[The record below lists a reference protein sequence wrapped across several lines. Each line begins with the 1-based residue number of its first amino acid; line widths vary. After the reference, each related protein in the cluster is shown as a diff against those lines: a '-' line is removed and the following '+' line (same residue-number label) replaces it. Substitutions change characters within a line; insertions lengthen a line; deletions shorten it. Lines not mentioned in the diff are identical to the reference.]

1 MNGSGEGKLHLRVT
15 APTLEPSEEFVAQ
28 LAEAAS
34 AARAAAPA
42 EPRPTWQAPVAAAGV
57 AAIVG
62 ATAWLADTATDPPI
76 PAPPISPAT
85 PHSPDPDPAVSVR
98 SSPPTGELRA
108 AGSRT
113 ARAADGSGTGRDPT
127 EGVAVDHRRNGH
139 ATRHR
144 KVGGQGQVQQ
154 QAAGPADDQ
163 AGSQPGLQTEQ
174 GADQQVGQDSAV
186 TKPGKALGI
195 EKNAERGNGLKKGNE
210 KNGRRQPDGTSR
222 GAPAAHGR
230 GWDRR

>member
-1 MNGSGEGKLHLRVT
+1 MNGFGEGKLHLRVT

-28 LAEAAS
+28 LAEVAS

-62 ATAWLADTATDPPI
+62 ATAWLADTATDPPT

-85 PHSPDPDPAVSVR
+85 PHSPDPDPSVSVK
-98 SSPPTGELRA
+98 SPRTAELRA
-108 AGSRT
+108 AGSRPAGAAEGT
-113 ARAADGSGTGRDPT
+113 GTGVDTADGA
-127 EGVAVDHRRNGH
+127 AVDIRRNLD
-139 ATRHR
+139 ATRHQ
-144 KVGGQGQVQQ
+144 KVGGRGEGQQ
-154 QAAGPADDQ
+154 QAAGPADHQ

-174 GADQQVGQDSAV
+174 EAGQQGGLDSV
-186 TKPGKALGI
+186 VMKPGKALGI
-195 EKNAERGNGLKKGNE
+195 EKNAERGKGLKKGHE
-210 KNGRRQPDGTSR
+210 NGRRQPDETSR

-230 GWDRR
+230 GWDPR

>member
-1 MNGSGEGKLHLRVT
+1 MNGFGEGKLHLRVT

-28 LAEAAS
+28 LAEVAS

-62 ATAWLADTATDPPI
+62 ATAWLADTTTDPPT

-85 PHSPDPDPAVSVR
+85 PHSPDPDPSVSVK
-98 SSPPTGELRA
+98 SPRTVELRA
-108 AGSRT
+108 AGSRPAGAAEGTGTGMDT
-113 ARAADGSGTGRDPT
+113 ADGAAVDIRRNLDAAD
-127 EGVAVDHRRNGH
+127 H
-139 ATRHR
+139 
-144 KVGGQGQVQQ
+144 
-154 QAAGPADDQ
+154 Q

-174 GADQQVGQDSAV
+174 EAGQQGGLDSV
-186 TKPGKALGI
+186 VMKPGKALGI
-195 EKNAERGNGLKKGNE
+195 EKNAERGKGLKKGHE
-210 KNGRRQPDGTSR
+210 NGRRQPDETSR

-230 GWDRR
+230 GWDPR